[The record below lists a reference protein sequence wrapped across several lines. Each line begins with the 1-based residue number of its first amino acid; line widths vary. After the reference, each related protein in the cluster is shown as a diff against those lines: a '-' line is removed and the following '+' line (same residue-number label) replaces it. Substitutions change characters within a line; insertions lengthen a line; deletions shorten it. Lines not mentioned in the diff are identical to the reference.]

1 MTTRLRSLARYAA
14 LAALLAG
21 CVGYNGSAKRWS
33 YVGDVLLIAGGG
45 AALALDQT
53 SKPAA
58 CEGSSCPYQS
68 PVRGGTVAG
77 ALLIGAGLLGIVFTA
92 TRDTVKSSH

>member
-1 MTTRLRSLARYAA
+1 MRLVSLG
-14 LAALLAG
+14 LCVALLAG
-21 CVGYNGSAKRWS
+21 CFGYNSSAKKWA
-33 YVGDVLLIAGGG
+33 YVGNVILIAGGG
-45 AALALDQT
+45 TALALDQT
-53 SKPAA
+53 NKPAA

-68 PVRGGTVAG
+68 PVRGGMVAG